1 MRESRTGSEI
11 RKRKHCFASSLI
23 FQLGLFGMAYVLFN
37 RRAHL
42 QRLPVLSA
50 LACKRRPTKYW
61 VKMWR
66 FCSKKTEELINF
78 YFILSFY
85 WPRVKGV
92 TVSFSKLF
100 LFPSSDFC
108 GIIFQGWRNMPP
120 NLTLAGANNNELC
133 SPVFSYLGNKDWAK
147 FTIYLQFW

>member
-11 RKRKHCFASSLI
+11 RKRNYCFASSLI

-37 RRAHL
+37 RSGHL

-66 FCSKKTEELINF
+66 FCLKCYTL
-78 YFILSFY
+78 YHPY

-100 LFPSSDFC
+100 LLPSSDFC

-133 SPVFSYLGNKDWAK
+133 SPVFSYLGNKDWAR